1 MSQITLESNQMKALI
16 KQAILAL
23 FQGNRETVTDA
34 LTEILEDI
42 ALERAIA
49 EAEDSEL
56 VSREEVFKILES
68 VEWRCTSP
76 KPLLKTYIKSDRPKS
91 SQG

>member
-1 MSQITLESNQMKALI
+1 MSQIKLESDQMKELI
-16 KQAILAL
+16 KKAVLEL
-23 FQGNRETVTDA
+23 FHENKETFTDV

-49 EAEDSEL
+49 ESEDSEL

-68 VEWRCTSP
+68 RE
-76 KPLLKTYIKSDRPKS
+76 
-91 SQG
+91 

>member
-1 MSQITLESNQMKALI
+1 MKALI
-16 KQAILAL
+16 KKAVLEL
-23 FQGNRETVTDA
+23 FHENKETFTDV

-49 EAEDSEL
+49 ESEDSEL

-68 VEWRCTSP
+68 RE
-76 KPLLKTYIKSDRPKS
+76 
-91 SQG
+91 

>member
-1 MSQITLESNQMKALI
+1 MSQITLESDQMKALI
-16 KQAILAL
+16 KKAVLEL
-23 FQGNRETVTDA
+23 FHENKETFTDV

-49 EAEDSEL
+49 ESEDSEL

-68 VEWRCTSP
+68 REWRCISP
-76 KPLLKTYIKSDRPKS
+76 KFLLRT
-91 SQG
+91 